1 MNDVLR
7 TLREAR
13 PAELSPDAPVD
24 EGVRRAE
31 LARAMAAPAG
41 DRTREARVPRR
52 ARVRPMWG
60 LALAGAVAAASVGV
74 VAVTSGGDG
83 GAPGTRGHGP
93 QAGPDERP
101 MDARTV
107 LLAAAEKLD
116 ATSEPA
122 GAYWHKVVIDS
133 DAMMATGAGGER
145 YSVVLSE
152 KGEEWAPAKPG
163 GKIIGRQQRL
173 GVTPATKADEAAWK
187 RAGSPSTLSLQ
198 VAIQPSGKGGYK
210 AMKVSTGPGPVE
222 TSRTPLVDGDKV
234 YWLGRNVSMKQ
245 LQGLPSDPKRLKKE
259 LLRWYG
265 GHDTESS
272 SVPMKADAWL
282 FRVAGS
288 LVTELP
294 VTPKVRAG
302 AFRMLAGLKTVRSVG
317 KVTDVRGRT
326 GNAIGMEEKE
336 LSGVVRHLLVIDPRT
351 GKALAEERVLVKP
364 SAKEPRPA
372 GTVLG
377 SAAVIAMEWTD
388 SAPK

>member
-24 EGVRRAE
+24 EGVRRSE

-41 DRTREARVPRR
+41 DRVREARVPRR
-52 ARVRPMWG
+52 SRVRPMWG
-60 LALAGAVAAASVGV
+60 LGLAGAVAAASVGV

-83 GAPGTRGHGP
+83 NAPVHGP
-93 QAGPDERP
+93 DAVPEERP

-116 ATSEPA
+116 GASEPVA
-122 GAYWHKVVIDS
+122 GAYWHKVVIGSDS
-133 DAMMATGAGGER
+133 MVATGAGGER
-145 YSVVLSE
+145 YSVVLNE
-152 KGEEWAPAKPG
+152 KSEEWAPAKPG
-163 GKIIGRQQRL
+163 RKMVARQQRL
-173 GVTPATKADEAAWK
+173 GVAPATKADAAAWK

-222 TSRTPLVDGDKV
+222 TSRTPLVGGDKV
-234 YWLGRNVSMKQ
+234 YWLGRNVSIKQ
-245 LQGLPSDPKRLKKE
+245 LQGLPADPARLKKE

-272 SVPMKADAWL
+272 SVPMAADAWL

-317 KVTDVRGRT
+317 KVTDVKGRS

-336 LSGVVRHLLVIDPRT
+336 LSGVVRHLLVIDPGS
-351 GKALAEERVLVKP
+351 GKALAEERVLVTP

-377 SAAVIAMEWTD
+377 STAVIAMEWTD